1 MRAQGIFL
9 NYIEEWARLL
19 FLLQILGFSLSLSLS
34 FFTKIALFMFYYK
47 YRYDL
52 ILSNCFVFEVICVK
66 MRIMR
71 AKKYDIFS

>member
-1 MRAQGIFL
+1 MNMRAQGIFL

-19 FLLQILGFSLSLSLS
+19 FLLQILGFSLS

-47 YRYDL
+47 YRYGL

>member
-19 FLLQILGFSLSLSLS
+19 FLLQILS

-47 YRYDL
+47 YRYAL

-71 AKKYDIFS
+71 AKNMIFLVEKLLPL

>member
-19 FLLQILGFSLSLSLS
+19 FLLQILGFSLS

-47 YRYDL
+47 YRYGL
-52 ILSNCFVFEVICVK
+52 ILSNCFIFEVICVNLW
-66 MRIMR
+66 IMWV
-71 AKKYDIFS
+71 KKYDIFS